1 MDLPAKRGWL
11 PPLRS
16 TGPALEA
23 GGGAVEEP
31 GPRSRRP
38 TLGALLQARVSID
51 LGIHKLDI
59 DGDEDR
65 ISALPDDVLLEIL
78 ERLDDMREAVRAGAL
93 STRWRHLPHR
103 LSHLVLDIMHF
114 GLGTSTS
121 RADLGGS
128 SSAVEAMQAYTRA
141 LYRSL
146 SPCPPPAGCKR
157 AIKTLILRFL
167 PVTDLTS
174 IGHAVEDVVSHG
186 ETEFLGFYIYSPD
199 RYGREGIMSF
209 STTCPVAFRWLTKL
223 TFLNLS
229 LVNSD
234 INKLITDCGR
244 LRILTLLSCHFPG
257 FELKIDAPFSGLHEL
272 YCVNFYWASVEL
284 IDVPKLT
291 EVWYQESEGHG
302 IPLVRFGHVLQLR
315 HVSLLCRATDSGRRL
330 ALSEYL
336 PGTARNFSELHLH
349 FACQM
354 IWIHMEHP
362 KQLTATFRNLTN
374 VRKMAAEAELH

>member
-114 GLGTSTS
+114 GLDTSTS

-209 STTCPVAFRWLTKL
+209 STTCPVAC
-223 TFLNLS
+223 LS
-229 LVNSD
+229 VA
-234 INKLITDCGR
+234 
-244 LRILTLLSCHFPG
+244 HQ
-257 FELKIDAPFSGLHEL
+257 A
-272 YCVNFYWASVEL
+272 Y
-284 IDVPKLT
+284 VP
-291 EVWYQESEGHG
+291 
-302 IPLVRFGHVLQLR
+302 
-315 HVSLLCRATDSGRRL
+315 
-330 ALSEYL
+330 
-336 PGTARNFSELHLH
+336 
-349 FACQM
+349 
-354 IWIHMEHP
+354 
-362 KQLTATFRNLTN
+362 
-374 VRKMAAEAELH
+374 

>member
-59 DGDEDR
+59 DGDEDI

-272 YCVNFYWASVEL
+272 YCVNFYLGIGRVDRCTQTYRSV
-284 IDVPKLT
+284 VPR
-291 EVWYQESEGHG
+291 
-302 IPLVRFGHVLQLR
+302 I
-315 HVSLLCRATDSGRRL
+315 
-330 ALSEYL
+330 
-336 PGTARNFSELHLH
+336 
-349 FACQM
+349 
-354 IWIHMEHP
+354 
-362 KQLTATFRNLTN
+362 
-374 VRKMAAEAELH
+374 